1 MWGLGRSSHPC
12 PIVPGPRLLQP
23 PSLTVPYPHSS
34 RPRSPEASQPPS
46 LTAPVL
52 TDALPASQSF
62 VFLTAPIPTVPGP
75 DPHSNPHAPCH
86 SPHPSQS
93 WVPTDPVLTAPS
105 SLTVSVPTASG
116 PHSPEAS
123 DSPFPTAPVPL
134 PPKPLV
140 PRHTRSPPTVPS
152 QRSHGKLTTPGIP
165 AQAGANLLHFRPP
178 PL

>member
-75 DPHSNPHAPCH
+75 HRPCPH
-86 SPHPSQS
+86 SPHPHNPGSRPRQQPLKGFFQRLIKSEYVGVGAQS
-93 WVPTDPVLTAPS
+93 RCFLNLLRLKNPS
-105 SLTVSVPTASG
+105 STTVSKIFLKIRQARHSIYSVAS
-116 PHSPEAS
+116 
-123 DSPFPTAPVPL
+123 
-134 PPKPLV
+134 
-140 PRHTRSPPTVPS
+140 
-152 QRSHGKLTTPGIP
+152 
-165 AQAGANLLHFRPP
+165 
-178 PL
+178 